1 MPSFALLGFGPQG
14 WAGQFLDSTLITLQV
29 AACSYALGILIGLM
43 AAWAKLAGPLPL
55 RLLAWGYTVII
66 RAVPMLLLI
75 ILLYFAGSAAL
86 DTVLSWIAGRPV
98 ETSGFLS
105 AVLALG
111 IVQGAYMTEVLR
123 GAIVAI
129 PKGILE
135 AAFSLALPRHITFFK
150 IVVPSMARIA
160 LPGMS
165 NLWQN
170 VLKDTALISVVGFS
184 ELVTVGK
191 NAAAATQHY
200 IFFLLLTGAIY
211 YAIALCSGVVFR
223 ALQNRVDRGYRRDA
237 PRTARKPAMAQ
248 A

>member
-1 MPSFALLGFGPQG
+1 MPPFALLGFGPQG
-14 WAGQFLDSTLITLQV
+14 WAWQFLDSTVMTLQV
-29 AACSYALGILIGLM
+29 AACSYALGVLIGML
-43 AAWAKLAGPLPL
+43 AAWARLQGPMPL

-75 ILLYFAGSAAL
+75 ILLYFAGSSAVDAAMGWL
-86 DTVLSWIAGRPV
+86 LGRPF
-98 ETSGFLS
+98 ETSGFLA

-123 GAIVAI
+123 GAILAI
-129 PKGILE
+129 PKGMLE
-135 AAFSLALPRHITFFK
+135 AARALALPRAVVFWK
-150 IVVPSMARIA
+150 IVVPAMARIA

-200 IFFLLLTGAIY
+200 IFFLCLTGAIY
-211 YAIALCSGVVFR
+211 YVIALLSGVLFH
-223 ALQNRVDRGYRRDA
+223 ALQERAERGYKRDV
-237 PRTARKPAMAQ
+237 PRAATPRAVARA
-248 A
+248 